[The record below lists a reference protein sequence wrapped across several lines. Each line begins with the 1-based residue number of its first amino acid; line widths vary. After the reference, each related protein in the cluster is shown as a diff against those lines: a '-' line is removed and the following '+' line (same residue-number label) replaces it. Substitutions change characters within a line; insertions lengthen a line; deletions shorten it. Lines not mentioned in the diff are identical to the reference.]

1 MATAAPDERGGT
13 TTVAEDRGDQ
23 PEETAS
29 TLATVE
35 QHPSAAI
42 QPAGFQFTSTQ
53 VDLIKRTIAKGATD
67 EELGLFL
74 HQCKRTG
81 LDPLAGQIH
90 AIKRWDSTTQRQV
103 MKIQTSID
111 GQRLIA
117 ERTGKYRG
125 QLGPMWCG
133 KDGEWKD
140 VWLDDDEPPSAAKVG
155 VIKDGF
161 DEPLWQTATYK
172 SYVQKK
178 QDGDPNRMWATSPDL
193 MLAKCAEALALRRAF
208 PNELSGIYTDDE
220 LATMP
225 STPAAAA
232 AEQGTHACPACGTPL
247 NDLRPGKESG
257 DVNPNAPNWKCPN
270 RQCEGNEKK
279 DGTKEPWCSWE
290 QDPFGITPEAAEA
303 AANDENVA
311 RILTAMQTDP
321 TLSKSKVV
329 ATARRIGKLEGDI
342 QITDTPHLGKLR
354 AETRKLI
361 ADELLGT
368 DAEIV
373 AQGGAGGDAED
384 MAGSEYAD
392 PGPEADPPTTS
403 SPTGSVAGCNEHF
416 DRADPECEACNEILA
431 AREQ

>member
-1 MATAAPDERGGT
+1 MGDDTADQNEATAPTRAALA
-13 TTVAEDRGDQ
+13 VAE
-23 PEETAS
+23 PA
-29 TLATVE
+29 
-35 QHPSAAI
+35 AAI
-42 QPAGFQFTSTQ
+42 QPAGFQLTGTQ
-53 VDLIKRTIAKGATD
+53 LDLIKRTIAKGSTD

-140 VWLDDDEPPSAAKVG
+140 VWLDDGPPAAAKVG

-172 SYVQKK
+172 SYVQTKS
-178 QDGDPNRMWATSPDL
+178 DGEPNRMWTNSPDL

-225 STPAAAA
+225 STSSAAA
-232 AEQGTHACPACGTPL
+232 AETDTHACPACGTPL
-247 NDLRPGKESG
+247 NDQRPGKESG
-257 DVNPNAPNWKCPN
+257 DVNPKAPNWKCPN
-270 RQCEGNEKK
+270 RSCEGHEKN

-290 QDPFGITPEAAEA
+290 DDPFGITPEAAEA

-329 ATARRIGKLEGDI
+329 ATARRIGKAEGDI
-342 QITDTPHLGKLR
+342 QITDTPHLAKLR
-354 AETRKLI
+354 AATRKLI

-368 DAEIV
+368 DAEV
-373 AQGGAGGDAED
+373 VNPGDSNVSMGDPVE
-384 MAGSEYAD
+384 ED
-392 PGPEADPPTTS
+392 PGPEADPTPEATS
-403 SPTGSVAGCNEHF
+403 GRPAGCNEHF
-416 DRADPECEACNEILA
+416 DAAEPGCEECDALLA
-431 AREQ
+431 RHTSSE